1 MDRDKRRT
9 ELHTLRRLAEW
20 KQGRGDAMG
29 PVCELE
35 LGCRA
40 ATAVL
45 RGDRWAS

>member
-1 MDRDKRRT
+1 MDQHKGRT
-9 ELHTLRRLAEW
+9 ELHTLRRLADW
-20 KQGRGDAMG
+20 RQGRGQATG

-40 ATAVL
+40 ASAVL